1 MIKVGFQHYSL
12 PVLKQNTDGKHFV
25 AAAGAAVPRG
35 SEDLPTM
42 LLSQGSLFWE
52 AALILPAPEEET
64 DDCCNYDVKEKTH
77 GTGLRTAESFG
88 DTSLRTLY

>member
-1 MIKVGFQHYSL
+1 MIKVGFPHYSL
-12 PVLKQNTDGKHFV
+12 PVLQQNTDGKHFV

-35 SEDLPTM
+35 SEDLPTGVVV
-42 LLSQGSLFWE
+42 LGSCLDI
-52 AALILPAPEEET
+52 ACPGRRARS

-77 GTGLRTAESFG
+77 GTGLRTAESPG